1 MPFFRLDVHR
11 CIETGIFGDGGLNVE
26 TIDGGVRVGVE
37 SFFCRGAND
46 SDGGGIKIDLAGPC
60 HFHCSLFRRKLLQ

>member
-1 MPFFRLDVHR
+1 
-11 CIETGIFGDGGLNVE
+11 
-26 TIDGGVRVGVE
+26 VE